1 MERSYNITLKI
12 IDILCFILYKINMRK
27 ILIID
32 GQGGQIGSQLIKS
45 IIEYDVEIMAVGTN
59 STATNAMLKAGA
71 KNGATGENPVI
82 VGCKTADIII
92 GPIGIVIADSLYGEI
107 TPKMAIAVGQSNAK
121 KILIPINKCD
131 NIIVGVNDLS
141 LTVMIKNVLK
151 IVEDLI

>member
-1 MERSYNITLKI
+1 
-12 IDILCFILYKINMRK
+12 MRK

-32 GQGGQIGSQLIKS
+32 GQGGKIGSQLIKS

-82 VGCKTADIII
+82 VGCKIADIII

-141 LTVMIKNVLK
+141 LSVMIKNVLK

>member
-1 MERSYNITLKI
+1 
-12 IDILCFILYKINMRK
+12 MRK

-82 VGCKTADIII
+82 VGCRTADIII

-151 IVEDLI
+151 ILEDLI

>member
-1 MERSYNITLKI
+1 
-12 IDILCFILYKINMRK
+12 MRK

>member
-1 MERSYNITLKI
+1 
-12 IDILCFILYKINMRK
+12 MRK

-141 LTVMIKNVLK
+141 LTFMIKKALK

>member
-1 MERSYNITLKI
+1 
-12 IDILCFILYKINMRK
+12 MRK

-141 LTVMIKNVLK
+141 LTFMIKNVLK

>member
-1 MERSYNITLKI
+1 
-12 IDILCFILYKINMRK
+12 MRK

-121 KILIPINKCD
+121 KIFIPINKCD

-141 LTVMIKNVLK
+141 LTVMIRNVLK

>member
-1 MERSYNITLKI
+1 
-12 IDILCFILYKINMRK
+12 MRK

-32 GQGGQIGSQLIKS
+32 GQGGQIGSQLINS

>member
-1 MERSYNITLKI
+1 
-12 IDILCFILYKINMRK
+12 MRK
-27 ILIID
+27 TLIID

>member
-1 MERSYNITLKI
+1 
-12 IDILCFILYKINMRK
+12 MRK

-32 GQGGQIGSQLIKS
+32 GQGGQIGSQLIKA

>member
-1 MERSYNITLKI
+1 
-12 IDILCFILYKINMRK
+12 MRK

-131 NIIVGVNDLS
+131 NIIVGVNDLN

>member
-1 MERSYNITLKI
+1 
-12 IDILCFILYKINMRK
+12 MRK

-107 TPKMAIAVGQSNAK
+107 TPKMAIAVCQSNAK

>member
-1 MERSYNITLKI
+1 MKV
-12 IDILCFILYKINMRK
+12 
-27 ILIID
+27 LIID

>member
-1 MERSYNITLKI
+1 
-12 IDILCFILYKINMRK
+12 MRK

-141 LTVMIKNVLK
+141 LTFMIKNVLK
-151 IVEDLI
+151 IVEDLIWHIFYYLL

>member
-1 MERSYNITLKI
+1 MK
-12 IDILCFILYKINMRK
+12 K

-121 KILIPINKCD
+121 KVLIPINKCD

>member
-1 MERSYNITLKI
+1 
-12 IDILCFILYKINMRK
+12 MRK

-151 IVEDLI
+151 IVEDLIWHIFYYLL

>member
-1 MERSYNITLKI
+1 
-12 IDILCFILYKINMRK
+12 MRK

-45 IIEYDVEIMAVGTN
+45 IKEYDVEIMAVGTN

-107 TPKMAIAVGQSNAK
+107 TP
-121 KILIPINKCD
+121 INKCD
-131 NIIVGVNDLS
+131 NIRVGVNDLN

>member
-1 MERSYNITLKI
+1 
-12 IDILCFILYKINMRK
+12 MRK

-71 KNGATGENPVI
+71 KNGATCENPVI

>member
-1 MERSYNITLKI
+1 
-12 IDILCFILYKINMRK
+12 MRK

-151 IVEDLI
+151 IVEDLICHIFYYLL

>member
-1 MERSYNITLKI
+1 
-12 IDILCFILYKINMRK
+12 MRK

-151 IVEDLI
+151 ILEDLI

>member
-1 MERSYNITLKI
+1 
-12 IDILCFILYKINMRK
+12 MRK

-131 NIIVGVNDLS
+131 NIIVGVNELS

>member
-1 MERSYNITLKI
+1 
-12 IDILCFILYKINMRK
+12 MRK

-71 KNGATGENPVI
+71 KNGATGENSVI

>member
-1 MERSYNITLKI
+1 
-12 IDILCFILYKINMRK
+12 MRK

-32 GQGGQIGSQLIKS
+32 GRGGQIGSQLIKS

-141 LTVMIKNVLK
+141 LTVMIRNVLK

>member
-1 MERSYNITLKI
+1 
-12 IDILCFILYKINMRK
+12 MRK

-107 TPKMAIAVGQSNAK
+107 TPKMAIAVGQSKAK

>member
-1 MERSYNITLKI
+1 
-12 IDILCFILYKINMRK
+12 MRK

-151 IVEDLI
+151 IMVLILLFKTLKMC

>member
-1 MERSYNITLKI
+1 
-12 IDILCFILYKINMRK
+12 MRK

-32 GQGGQIGSQLIKS
+32 GQGGQIGSQVIKS
-45 IIEYDVEIMAVGTN
+45 IKEYDVEIMAVGTN

>member
-1 MERSYNITLKI
+1 
-12 IDILCFILYKINMRK
+12 MRK

-32 GQGGQIGSQLIKS
+32 GQGGQIGSQVIKS
-45 IIEYDVEIMAVGTN
+45 IKEYDVEIMAVGTN
-59 STATNAMLKAGA
+59 SIATNAMLKAGA